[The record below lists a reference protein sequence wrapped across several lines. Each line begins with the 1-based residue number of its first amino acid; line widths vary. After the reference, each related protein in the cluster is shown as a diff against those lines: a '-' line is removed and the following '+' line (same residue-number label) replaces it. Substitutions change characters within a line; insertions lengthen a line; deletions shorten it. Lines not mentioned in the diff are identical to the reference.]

1 MAVLVASDGG
11 HRHGRNHNHR
21 GGRRRGGRAQF
32 GRQGRQENGV
42 EDEAVPGGV
51 DFSDCEMQD
60 DGMCCVFKEEET
72 TTLAKDPV
80 LECKHK
86 EVEKCHY
93 TYVTEFTPAQE
104 EVCEENFE
112 KKCQITFKQMA
123 VTETVQ
129 KCYRPLMKKCGND
142 VEGTRIKRQLAE
154 YGNGNGQSLA
164 DAQAA
169 EECKTFYES
178 SCTTKYVEKQPGK
191 FVGDTKCEKLPIELC
206 GQGCVVEEGE
216 EECHDKEIDT
226 LIDVPEEVRD
236 ILLFYFHITDPCISD
251 MYMLIDD
258 ASSVPKHLFILHKV
272 ASSGQY

>member
-1 MAVLVASDGG
+1 MAVLVASDGS
-11 HRHGRNHNHR
+11 HRHGRRGRNQRGRGGRSRFGSASHNHR
-21 GGRRRGGRAQF
+21 ALARP
-32 GRQGRQENGV
+32 RQGRQEGGA
-42 EDEAVPGGV
+42 EDNEALPGGV

-72 TTLAKDPV
+72 TTLAKDPI

-129 KCYRPLMKKCGND
+129 KCYRPLMKKCGD
-142 VEGTRIKRQLAE
+142 EAAGVRIKRQLAE
-154 YGNGNGQSLA
+154 YGNGAQSDSLA
-164 DAQAA
+164 EGQT

-178 SCTTKYVEKQPGK
+178 SCTTRYVEKQPGK

-216 EECHDKEIDT
+216 EECHDKEVDT

-236 ILLFYFHITDPCISD
+236 H
-251 MYMLIDD
+251 
-258 ASSVPKHLFILHKV
+258 
-272 ASSGQY
+272 